1 MNRLGI
7 LNREVDYICAMHVK
21 HDVVLESRTRESSKT
36 SCTSYYYYYYPR
48 PPTYDHFHSLVD
60 KGELLM
66 ARCHSICTRRR
77 SVSISTRE
85 PFHLKPAKTKTNFE
99 LFAPLNALSLSS
111 LFI

>member
-48 PPTYDHFHSLVD
+48 PPTYDHFHSL
-60 KGELLM
+60 
-66 ARCHSICTRRR
+66 
-77 SVSISTRE
+77 
-85 PFHLKPAKTKTNFE
+85 
-99 LFAPLNALSLSS
+99 
-111 LFI
+111 